1 MPKTVDPDNILLGH
15 IQINAPDYNEEHA
28 DVLPDEPARAHLDPL
43 GLDGGPKSLLA
54 THLAFQFSSEFK
66 RANSRILSRGSRDAP
81 FLSKIVCNSKPPQEI
96 HYFVLQGSIIR
107 WVLGCEKCLVCLAL
121 PRSY

>member
-1 MPKTVDPDNILLGH
+1 MGH

-54 THLAFQFSSEFK
+54 THLARQFNSNEQTLVSFLEDLEMHLFYRK
-66 RANSRILSRGSRDAP
+66 SFVIANLHKKFTIFFYKAP
-81 FLSKIVCNSKPPQEI
+81 L
-96 HYFVLQGSIIR
+96 
-107 WVLGCEKCLVCLAL
+107 
-121 PRSY
+121 